1 MRTVPLYLVNRGKP
15 YQGEERRSK
24 PRIYYPIPIKIR
36 GKKRGSNRLEFET
49 VADDLSAG
57 GFSTRVAEEY
67 HSGQR
72 LFLLIHFS
80 LAKDKSIRAAKVAA
94 HGVVLRTRKRYDGMY
109 NLAVA
114 FSNCRFV

>member
-1 MRTVPLYLVNRGKP
+1 MKTVPLYLVNRGKS

-36 GKKRGSNRLEFET
+36 GKKSRGNCLEFET

-57 GFSTRVAEEY
+57 GFSARVAQECQP
-67 HSGQR
+67 GQR
-72 LFLLIHFS
+72 LFFLIHFS
-80 LAKDKSIRAAKVAA
+80 LAKDKSIRAAKVAG
-94 HGVVLRTRKRYDGMY
+94 HGVVLRSRKCYDGMH

-114 FSNCRFV
+114 FNNCRFV